1 MTTLREASLTHKAK
15 KELYHL
21 ASVPIDIE
29 IKQGKFK
36 DSKTG
41 QDVPYSYIEIE
52 GYKYTINSKLMSNI
66 RTIVATRPTVQNI
79 KFERTPEGQVFVI
92 PLD

>member
-1 MTTLREASLTHKAK
+1 MTTLREASLTHKQK

-21 ASVPIDIE
+21 ESVPVDTE
-29 IKQGKFK
+29 IKKGSFK

-41 QDVPYSYIEIE
+41 QDVPYSYVEID

-66 RTIVATRPTVQNI
+66 QTIVAARPTVKNI
-79 KFERTPEGQVFVI
+79 KFQRTEQGQIFVV